1 MKDIEMCKS
10 LIMVILTYDLVIAS
24 KKSQDIVAERLQ
36 VRIPL
41 PEWALTQVLLQNLL
55 FSWTRVEA
63 SAKITSFESDSA
75 IIEIPTSATN
85 TFKERFVWYLFGI
98 LNVLKKIARCVVIRA
113 HFLSFLHQISSK

>member
-10 LIMVILTYDLVIAS
+10 LIMLDESRSI
-24 KKSQDIVAERLQ
+24 E
-36 VRIPL
+36 
-41 PEWALTQVLLQNLL
+41 
-55 FSWTRVEA
+55 
-63 SAKITSFESDSA
+63 ITSFESDSA